1 MISHLHN
8 HEKEHNYKYSEIVA
22 GGTILKRIFYFA
34 SLVICAVMPQSALAY
49 CSEPSFYSSEPTFSG
64 SEPSAPSSYQKPDV
78 PYCLS
83 SYSYSG
89 SHTCEDYEL
98 DQYFDEVN
106 EYIDDLNDFYEE
118 AVEFAEEAKA
128 YAEQSAAFANGV
140 RTHAD
145 DVLDYAKCEADEV
158 KQQHE

>member
-1 MISHLHN
+1 MRS
-8 HEKEHNYKYSEIVA
+8 
-22 GGTILKRIFYFA
+22 IFYFA
-34 SLVICAVMPQSALAY
+34 SLVICALLPRSALAY
-49 CSEPSFYSSEPTFSG
+49 CSEPSFYSSKPAFSG
-64 SEPSAPSSYQKPDV
+64 AEPGAPSKYQKPDV

-98 DQYFDEVN
+98 DQYFNEVN

-118 AVEFAEEAKA
+118 AVEFAEEARA
-128 YAEQSAAFANGV
+128 YAEQAAEFANDV
-140 RTHAD
+140 RRHAD

-158 KQQHE
+158 KRQHE